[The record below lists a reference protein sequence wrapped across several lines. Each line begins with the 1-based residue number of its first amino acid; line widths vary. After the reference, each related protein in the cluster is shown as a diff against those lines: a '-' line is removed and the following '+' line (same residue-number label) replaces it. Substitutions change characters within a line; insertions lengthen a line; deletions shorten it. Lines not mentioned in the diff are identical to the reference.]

1 MRERVFKR
9 KVLDANILK
18 EMHVNNVCYSKHSK
32 DRFIPFRF
40 DKFGYVECK
49 LFKKILNFPS
59 NTTFFGGTGCKK
71 LMELLSEI
79 VIDSRSSK
87 IALNR
92 HYALTRLQW
101 CDRTLRHNLK
111 ILEEK
116 GFLTAFKNKKGYV
129 FLFMRDFTKIE
140 GYEHLGLNGES
151 NLPNNF
157 FLGICGYL
165 KKLFKKLKDRVFKL
179 SNKHGVFFLKIP
191 KHFQMQNFNNIFLE
205 FVSVNNP
212 CLSYRLTYNQ
222 LVGKKIPNIKC
233 SYQQAIVKKNIHRAL
248 DELSIDEKILAS

>member
-1 MRERVFKR
+1 
-9 KVLDANILK
+9 
-18 EMHVNNVCYSKHSK
+18 
-32 DRFIPFRF
+32 
-40 DKFGYVECK
+40 ECK

-101 CDRTLRHNLK
+101 CDRALRHNLQ
-111 ILEEK
+111 ILEK
-116 GFLTAFKNKKGYV
+116 IGFLTAFKNKKGYV
-129 FLFMRDFTKIE
+129 FLSMHDFTKIE
-140 GYEHLGLNGES
+140 SYEHSGLNGES

-165 KKLFKKLKDRVFKL
+165 KKLFKKLEHKVFKL
-179 SNKHGVFFLKIP
+179 KNKHGVFFLKIP
-191 KHFQMQNFNNIFLE
+191 KHFQMQNFT
-205 FVSVNNP
+205 
-212 CLSYRLTYNQ
+212 YRLTYNQ

-248 DELSIDEKILAS
+248 EELSIDKEILAA

>member
-1 MRERVFKR
+1 MREIVFKR

-18 EMHVNNVCYSKHSK
+18 EMHANNVCYSKHSK
-32 DRFIPFRF
+32 DKFIPFRF
-40 DKFGYVECK
+40 NKFGYVECK

-101 CDRTLRHNLK
+101 CDRALRHNLQ
-111 ILEEK
+111 ILEK
-116 GFLTAFKNKKGYV
+116 IGFLTAFKNKKGYV
-129 FLFMRDFTKIE
+129 FLSMHDFTKIE
-140 GYEHLGLNGES
+140 SYEHSGLNGES

-165 KKLFKKLKDRVFKL
+165 KKLFKKLEHKVFKL
-179 SNKHGVFFLKIP
+179 KNKHGVF
-191 KHFQMQNFNNIFLE
+191 
-205 FVSVNNP
+205 
-212 CLSYRLTYNQ
+212 
-222 LVGKKIPNIKC
+222 
-233 SYQQAIVKKNIHRAL
+233 
-248 DELSIDEKILAS
+248 